1 MPMGEIAQF
10 MMLFG
15 RFTSENKRNRLIL
28 RQSGARPHPTSSQL
42 SLFSQFE
49 VLTGG
54 EFYVFLAPV
63 HLRSASGTVATGGS
77 CRRGVPVTR
86 AKSIK
91 SWCIFGHS
99 VVGVTPTSNKMLDS
113 LDCYGFWVVA

>member
-63 HLRSASGTVATGGS
+63 HLRSASGTVATGGLAEGEFPS
-77 CRRGVPVTR
+77 PGQRASKAGVFSVTLL
-86 AKSIK
+86 
-91 SWCIFGHS
+91 WG
-99 VVGVTPTSNKMLDS
+99 
-113 LDCYGFWVVA
+113 